1 MKIIMAKSVDEKR
14 VYELVRT
21 LQKIFVDKLDLL
33 SSTIGENKKFEE
45 FFWLRDEGIHGGG
58 SRFEARD
65 EVLFNTASVNVSQV
79 HYSEDETKNLQSATA
94 ISTIIHPKN
103 PNVPSIHIHISLT
116 ILKDGNFYYRLM
128 ADLNPSIKNTEDKQ
142 IFDEAIKKITKEDY
156 EEGTIQ
162 GDKYFFIPA
171 LNKYRGISH
180 FYLENYRTNNKEK
193 DLEFAENFGKIV
205 IDTYINIISSA
216 FETRKTFSVQDI
228 KEQLD
233 YHTLYL
239 FQVLTLDRGTTSGLL
254 VHNQNDI
261 GIMGSLPKFVNK
273 KLLQIWLEK
282 MTFPQSELLK
292 NIIDSMDENGV
303 INTQTKEKLA
313 QSVRMHYKK
322 YPDSLKYQASG
333 NTIPNT
339 VENHT
344 K

>member
-1 MKIIMAKSVDEKR
+1 MKIIMAKSEDEIKI
-14 VYELVRT
+14 YTLVRA
-21 LQKIFVDKLDLL
+21 LQKMFVDKLDLL
-33 SSTIGENKKFEE
+33 SSTIGEDKKFEE

-116 ILKDGNFYYRLM
+116 ILKDGSSYYRLM
-128 ADLNPSIKNTEDKQ
+128 ADLNPSIKNLQDKK
-142 IFDEAIKKITKEDY
+142 IFDKEIEKITKEEY
-156 EEGTIQ
+156 EKGTMQ
-162 GDKYFFIPA
+162 GDKYFFIPV
-171 LNKYRGISH
+171 LNKHRGVSH
-180 FYLENYRTNNKEK
+180 FYLENYKTNNKEK
-193 DLEFAENFGKIV
+193 DSKFAEDFGKIV
-205 IDTYINIISSA
+205 IDTYINIISNA
-216 FETRKTFSVQDI
+216 FKTRKTFSVQDI

-233 YHTLYL
+233 YHSLYL

-273 KLLQIWLEK
+273 KLLQTWLEK
-282 MTFPQSELLK
+282 MPFPQNELLE
-292 NIIDSMDENGV
+292 NIIDSINENGV

-313 QSVRMHYKK
+313 QTVRNHYKK

-339 VENHT
+339 VKNHT